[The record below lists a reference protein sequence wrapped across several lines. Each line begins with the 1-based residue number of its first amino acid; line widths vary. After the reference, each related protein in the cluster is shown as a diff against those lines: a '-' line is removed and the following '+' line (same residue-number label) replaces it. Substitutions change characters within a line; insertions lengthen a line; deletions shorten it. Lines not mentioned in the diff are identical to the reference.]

1 LLLCPVEDAQTDD
14 ITSATK
20 KRAARGI
27 SKMDEIFSR
36 TPQMSKIKVHLN
48 EHGQPVGKTGRQF
61 SSAIGCHVRKK
72 MSIAHRDWRLID
84 IQKKLELWTELKQY
98 FDVDDAAIHWF
109 LRSAHMKWKQFKT
122 DLKDQYFNPDLTLE
136 EIPECPD
143 ERINDDDW
151 QSIYKYW
158 LSSEFQVRNM

>member
-14 ITSATK
+14 ITSGTK

-27 SKMDEIFSR
+27 TKMDEIFSR

-48 EHGQPVGKTGRQF
+48 EHGQPVGKTGRQL

-84 IQKKLELWTELKQY
+84 IQKKLELWTEL
-98 FDVDDAAIHWF
+98 
-109 LRSAHMKWKQFKT
+109 
-122 DLKDQYFNPDLTLE
+122 
-136 EIPECPD
+136 
-143 ERINDDDW
+143 
-151 QSIYKYW
+151 
-158 LSSEFQVRNM
+158 

>member
-14 ITSATK
+14 ITSGTK
-20 KRAARGI
+20 KRAAWGI
-27 SKMDEIFSR
+27 IKMDEIFSR

-48 EHGQPVGKTGRQF
+48 EHGQPVGKTGRQL